1 MDSMLTVPQFGE
13 ALSCTVSY
21 NIVTSLITPHKE
33 MGREY
38 SCSAPTILAA
48 KRKWVT
54 MKVTKGFSTCDI
66 IQM

>member
-1 MDSMLTVPQFGE
+1 M
-13 ALSCTVSY
+13 VSY
-21 NIVTSLITPHKE
+21 NLVTSLKTLHKE

-48 KRKWVT
+48 KRKWET
-54 MKVTKGFSTCDI
+54 MKVTKGFSTGDI